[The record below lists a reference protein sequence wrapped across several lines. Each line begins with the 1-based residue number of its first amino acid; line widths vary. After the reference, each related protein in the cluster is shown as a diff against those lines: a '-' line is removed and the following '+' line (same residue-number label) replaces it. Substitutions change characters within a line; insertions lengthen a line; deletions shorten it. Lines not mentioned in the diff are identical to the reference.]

1 MQEYNLIFIF
11 SDLLYLNDKLDKNYI
26 QAKLELKQTD
36 LSMISNNGMD

>member
-11 SDLLYLNDKLDKNYI
+11 SDLLYLNDKLDTNYI